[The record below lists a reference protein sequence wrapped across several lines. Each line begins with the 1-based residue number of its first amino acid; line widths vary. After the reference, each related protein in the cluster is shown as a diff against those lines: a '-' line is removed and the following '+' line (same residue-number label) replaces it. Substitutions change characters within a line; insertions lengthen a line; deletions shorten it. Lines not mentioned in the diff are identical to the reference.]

1 MAVHAGVFV
10 TSLRYGFRQDN
21 LDIHQATKD
30 VLYVLHILPHLTP
43 DALVVKLS
51 LELVQEANS
60 EFSL

>member
-1 MAVHAGVFV
+1 M
-10 TSLRYGFRQDN
+10 TSLRYEFRQGS
-21 LDIHQATKD
+21 LDIRQGTKD
-30 VLYVLHILPHLTP
+30 ALYVLHILPHLTP